1 MLLRKIRIYT
11 SAGSLLMIVACGG
24 NKQQQAMAPG
34 SGPVPVTTA
43 NVSTAR
49 VSYYDDYPGTVVAL
63 NQVDLRAQVSGFV
76 TGIYV
81 TDGAKVKKGQK
92 LYTVDPQQYEASYEQ
107 AQANLAVQE
116 ANLVKAQKD
125 ADRYRTLDKQDAI
138 AKQQVDNA
146 EAALQAAQKQ
156 VDAAKASIRAVQTN
170 VKYTNVY
177 APFDGTIG
185 ISQVKVGSPVSA
197 GQTILNTVSSDNPI
211 AVDFTVNQ
219 NEIYRFIQLQ
229 QKSSGK
235 GDSTFR
241 LAFGDDIYPFPGK
254 LVLLDRAVDPQTGM
268 LKVRLN
274 FPNDKN
280 MLKAGMTGKVRV
292 LNNAGTE
299 SILIPYKAVTEQLGE
314 FFVYVVGDSSKV
326 NQRKVVLSKQ
336 VGTNVIIKDG
346 LKEGDRIVVQGV
358 QNLREGAV
366 IKQADT
372 TAPKK
377 Q

>member
-81 TDGAKVKKGQK
+81 TDGAKVKKGQR

-229 QKSSGK
+229 QKSAGK

-241 LAFGDDIYPFPGK
+241 LAFGDDLYPVPGR
-254 LVLLDRAVDPQTGM
+254 LALLDRAVDPQTGM

-358 QNLREGAV
+358 QNLREGAM